1 MDLKTG
7 SGSHSLTLAALIV
20 FFATLLS
27 RLLGFVREMVIAH
40 YFGASA
46 QTDAFLIAF
55 IVPGIVANL
64 VSLAVVSAL
73 IPVFTEY
80 YIKHGEAEA
89 WKMTSTIINL
99 LFFLLILG
107 TFFTALAAPF
117 IVSFL
122 GPGLS
127 EATREL
133 AESLIRFMSPAVLFM
148 GLGGL
153 TTALLNAYKNF
164 FPPAFA
170 GLFLNIGII
179 TFPVLFAKSYGA
191 LSLALGVVVGSFL
204 QLLGQIPSLAKKFS
218 YYKLSIDLKHSGVR
232 QFFLLM
238 LPFFVGTALWQI
250 NLVVDRV
257 LASSLEE
264 GSIAALNFGAR
275 VMDLPI
281 GLFGISLVTALYPT
295 LSQQV
300 VEERLDQLRRTL
312 SEALR
317 ILWFLL
323 IPSSIGLIVL
333 SEPIMRLLFERGAFD
348 ARATHMTSIALTY
361 YSIGIFAHG
370 ANFILTRVFFS
381 MKDFNTPVKLGAIS
395 VAINIILNL
404 ILIRYLAHGGLAL
417 ATSIAAIVNFL
428 LLTYALRKKLGSI
441 DESRILQS
449 GIKILFASL
458 IMGLV
463 CFLGL
468 KGFQSLMGENI
479 GLRYQALQVG
489 GLIFLGFFTYI
500 LLAFLLRMEEL
511 KRFIWLIHKVKEK
524 ILGSRHNL

>member
-1 MDLKTG
+1 MALKTG
-7 SGSHSLTLAALIV
+7 NSSQSLTFAALIL
-20 FFATLLS
+20 FLATLFS
-27 RLLGFVREMVIAH
+27 RLLGFMREMVIAH

-46 QTDAFLIAF
+46 QTDAFLVAF
-55 IVPGIVANL
+55 IVPGIIANL
-64 VSLAVVSAL
+64 VSLAVVAAL

-80 YIKHGEAEA
+80 HIKHGEEEA

-99 LFFLLILG
+99 LLFALILG
-107 TFFTALAAPF
+107 SLFTALAAPF
-117 IVSFL
+117 IISL
-122 GPGLS
+122 IGPGLS
-127 EATREL
+127 KATREL
-133 AESLIRFMSPAVLFM
+133 AESLVRVMSPAILFM
-148 GLGGL
+148 GLAGL
-153 TTALLNAYKNF
+153 TTALLNAYKHF
-164 FPPAFA
+164 FSPAFA

-179 TFPVLFAKSYGA
+179 TCALLFAKSYGT
-191 LSLALGVVVGSFL
+191 LSLALGVVIGALL

-218 YYKLSIDLKHSGVR
+218 YYRLSIDLKHSGVK
-232 QFFLLM
+232 QFFFLM
-238 LPFFVGTALWQI
+238 TPFFIGTAIWQL
-250 NLVVDRV
+250 NLVVDRI

-275 VMDLPI
+275 VMDVPL
-281 GLFGISLVTALYPT
+281 GLFGMTLVTALYPT

-323 IPSSIGLIVL
+323 IPSSVGLIVL
-333 SEPIMRLLFERGAFD
+333 SEPIIRFLFERGAFNV
-348 ARATHMTSIALTY
+348 RATHMTSIALIY

-395 VAINIILNL
+395 VAVNIILNL

-417 ATSIAAIVNFL
+417 ATSIAAFVNFL

-441 DESRILQS
+441 DGSRIFRS

-463 CFLGL
+463 CLLGL
-468 KGFQSLMGENI
+468 KDFQSLMEVNMN
-479 GLRYQALQVG
+479 LRYKIIQVG
-489 GLIFLGFFTYI
+489 SLIFLGSFTYL

-511 KRFIWLIHKVKEK
+511 KRFIGLVYKLIEK
-524 ILGSRHNL
+524 FLGGRSIL